1 MVYAG
6 LTASLSC
13 CLNLEQLMLK
23 QDMLDILDITW
34 KDKTHFIYRMYKSFY
49 QMNTFHTSE
58 EAKTP
63 KGFERLERANKLINL
78 TKCVTSL
85 YFGWFIVII
94 RSTVKH
100 SQNVFLTICL
110 NLKLSDLKQKIFFL

>member
-1 MVYAG
+1 MSSTKSSCQRINFIHVSLKHLQQKNTAMIYAG

-13 CLNLEQLMLK
+13 CLNLEQLILK

-63 KGFERLERANKLINL
+63 KGLSASRERTN
-78 TKCVTSL
+78 S
-85 YFGWFIVII
+85 
-94 RSTVKH
+94 
-100 SQNVFLTICL
+100 
-110 NLKLSDLKQKIFFL
+110 